1 MDRESVLVVDDAP
14 DIREL
19 LSYTLEVEG
28 YTVLQA
34 SDGGEALEVAAAHE
48 PAVIVMDMQMPIL
61 DGIEATKRLKSERR
75 LRDIPVIAYSA
86 YSRDLLSRDLF
97 TDVVPKPSSLDEILS
112 AISRSRVRR
121 KAGNS
126 CLQEA

>member
-1 MDRESVLVVDDAP
+1 MDQDCVLVVDDAP

-28 YTVLQA
+28 YNVLQA
-34 SDGGEALEVAAAHE
+34 SDGGEAIEVAAAHE

-75 LRDIPVIAYSA
+75 LRDIPVIAHTA
-86 YSRDLLSRDLF
+86 YSRDLPSRELF
-97 TDVVPKPSSLDEILS
+97 TAVIPKPCSLDEVLA
-112 AISRSRVRR
+112 AITQSRTRR
-121 KAGNS
+121 KPG
-126 CLQEA
+126 Q

>member
-1 MDRESVLVVDDAP
+1 MDQESVLVVDDAS

-28 YTVLQA
+28 YNVLQA
-34 SDGGEALEVAAAHE
+34 SDGGEAIEVANEHE

-75 LRDIPVIAYSA
+75 LRDIPVIAYTA
-86 YSRDLLSRDLF
+86 YSRDLPSRELF
-97 TDVVPKPSSLDEILS
+97 AAVIPKPCSLDEVLT
-112 AISRSRVRR
+112 AITRTRARAPR
-121 KAGNS
+121 I
-126 CLQEA
+126 QQ